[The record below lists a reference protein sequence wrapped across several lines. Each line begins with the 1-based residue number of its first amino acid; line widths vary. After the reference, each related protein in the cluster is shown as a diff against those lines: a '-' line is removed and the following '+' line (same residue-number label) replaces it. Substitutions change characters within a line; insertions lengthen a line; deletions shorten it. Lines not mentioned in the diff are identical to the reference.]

1 MKATTIALSREDDRL
16 LSRAARE
23 PSFRHP
29 NSSVSISLSCS
40 NNTVG
45 ILSREAPES
54 CAR

>member
-16 LSRAARE
+16 LLRAARE
-23 PSFRHP
+23 PK
-29 NSSVSISLSCS
+29 ISPSEFIRQQSCS
-40 NNTVG
+40 NNTAG